1 MARIILHLLKSDDCS
16 STTFNDLVDFIQGE
30 VKSKLFETH
39 TVKPRT
45 KTSFNLSSVP
55 SFQEY
60 FAISDAYRAEHNIR
74 PEDFIFVVS
83 EKSNQFGF
91 FCALGDGDSR
101 AGFIH
106 AKSWKHTFPDL
117 STRAEACANAYLIYS
132 LVLRRFQYS
141 AADYS
146 SYYEVF
152 ATAPFVH
159 RDSKP
164 CFNNW
169 VVEKRKIETLLSS
182 VYICPACNTGIIE
195 GGLSAQHL
203 AVIKNLFEKIR
214 EKVLMFEES
223 DPFENGLLYIY
234 QNRMEIRYET
244 NNNFVHIPFSTNIG
258 EMTYFVF
265 YMYLL
270 LINRTVHLSE
280 WNNDPNHFQLMRRIV
295 SVAQGAVLTQP
306 LHATANERY
315 EEMNTLKN
323 YGTPNPRKPLEYQ
336 NPAIATLVNRVN
348 AHFTSGFKQFQ
359 SDEAWAKET
368 AKEYFIKGTREL
380 VLGLNRNR
388 VYFAD
393 CWMDAF
399 SAEFEWMQ
407 RIS

>member
-16 STTFNDLVDFIQGE
+16 STTFNDLVEFIQSE

-39 TVKPRT
+39 TAKPRT
-45 KTSFNLSSVP
+45 KTSFTLSSVP

-83 EKSNQFGF
+83 EKSNQMGF

-106 AKSWKHTFPDL
+106 AKSWKHTYPDL

-132 LVLRRFQYS
+132 LILRRFQYS
-141 AADYS
+141 VADYS

-182 VYICPACNTGIIE
+182 VYICPACNKGIIE

-203 AVIKNLFEKIR
+203 AVIKKLFEKIR
-214 EKVLMFEES
+214 EKVLANEEA
-223 DPFENGLLYIY
+223 DPFENGLVYVY
-234 QNRMEIRYET
+234 QNRIEIRYEM
-244 NNNFVHIPFSTNIG
+244 NNNFVQVPFSSKVG
-258 EMTYFVF
+258 DMSYFVF
-265 YMYLL
+265 YLYLL
-270 LINRTVHLSE
+270 LINRTVRLSE
-280 WNNDPNHFQLMRRIV
+280 WKDDASHFELMRRIV
-295 SVAQGAVLTQP
+295 GLAQGSVLTQP
-306 LHATANERY
+306 LAATANERY
-315 EEMNTLKN
+315 EEMTLLKK
-323 YGTPNPRKPLEYQ
+323 YGTPVSRNSIEYQ
-336 NPAIATLVNRVN
+336 NPAIATLVSRVN
-348 AHFTSGFKQFQ
+348 ATFTHGFQQFQ
-359 SDEAWAKET
+359 ADESWAKET
-368 AKEYFIKGTREL
+368 AKAYFIKGTREL

-388 VYFAD
+388 VYFED

-399 SAEFEWMQ
+399 SDEFEWMQ
-407 RIS
+407 RM

>member
-16 STTFNDLVDFIQGE
+16 STTFNDLVEFIQSE

-39 TVKPRT
+39 TAKPRT
-45 KTSFNLSSVP
+45 KTSFTLSSVP

-74 PEDFIFVVS
+74 PEDFIFVIS
-83 EKSNQFGF
+83 EKSNQMGF
-91 FCALGDGDSR
+91 FCALADGDSR
-101 AGFIH
+101 GGFIH
-106 AKSWKHTFPDL
+106 AKSWKHTYPDL

-182 VYICPACNTGIIE
+182 VYICPACNKGIIE

-203 AVIKNLFEKIR
+203 AVIKKLFEKIR
-214 EKVLMFEES
+214 EKVLANEET
-223 DPFENGLLYIY
+223 DPFENGLVYVS
-234 QNRMEIRYET
+234 QNRVEIRYEM
-244 NNNFVHIPFSTNIG
+244 NNNFVQVPFSSKVG
-258 EMTYFVF
+258 DMSYFVF
-265 YMYLL
+265 YLYLL
-270 LINRTVHLSE
+270 LINRTVRLSE
-280 WNNDPNHFQLMRRIV
+280 WKDDASHFELMRRIV
-295 SVAQGAVLTQP
+295 GLAQGSVLTQP
-306 LHATANERY
+306 LAATANERY
-315 EEMNTLKN
+315 EEMTLLKR
-323 YGTPNPRKPLEYQ
+323 YGTPVSRNSIEYQ
-336 NPAIATLVNRVN
+336 NSAIATLVSRVN
-348 AHFTSGFKQFQ
+348 ATFTHGFQQFQ
-359 SDEAWAKET
+359 ADESWAKQI

-399 SAEFEWMQ
+399 SEEFEWMQ
-407 RIS
+407 RM

>member
-16 STTFNDLVDFIQGE
+16 STTFNDLVEFIQSE

-39 TVKPRT
+39 TAKPRT
-45 KTSFNLSSVP
+45 KTSFTLSSVP

-83 EKSNQFGF
+83 EKSNQMGF

-106 AKSWKHTFPDL
+106 AKSWKHTYPDL

-182 VYICPACNTGIIE
+182 VYICPACNKGIIE

-203 AVIKNLFEKIR
+203 AVIKKLFEKIR
-214 EKVLMFEES
+214 EKVLANEET
-223 DPFENGLLYIY
+223 DPFENGLVYVY
-234 QNRMEIRYET
+234 QNRIEIRYEM
-244 NNNFVHIPFSTNIG
+244 NNNFVHVPFSAKLG
-258 EMTYFVF
+258 DMSYFVF
-265 YMYLL
+265 YLYLL
-270 LINRTVHLSE
+270 LINRTVRLSE
-280 WNNDPNHFQLMRRIV
+280 WKDDASHFELMRRIV
-295 SVAQGAVLTQP
+295 GLAQGSVLTQP
-306 LHATANERY
+306 LAATANERY
-315 EEMNTLKN
+315 EEMTLLKK
-323 YGTPNPRKPLEYQ
+323 YGTPVSRNSIEYQ
-336 NPAIATLVNRVN
+336 NSAIATLVSRVN
-348 AHFTSGFKQFQ
+348 ATFTHGFQQFQ
-359 SDEAWAKET
+359 PDEIWAKQI

-393 CWMDAF
+393 SWMDAF
-399 SAEFEWMQ
+399 SEEFEWMQ
-407 RIS
+407 RM

>member
-16 STTFNDLVDFIQGE
+16 STTFNDLVDFIQDE

-45 KTSFNLSSVP
+45 KTSFTLSSVP

-60 FAISDAYRAEHNIR
+60 FAISDAYRTEHNIR

-106 AKSWKHTFPDL
+106 AKSWKHTYPDL

-182 VYICPACNTGIIE
+182 VYICPACNKGIIE

-214 EKVLMFEES
+214 EKVLANEET
-223 DPFENGLLYIY
+223 DPFENGLVYVY
-234 QNRMEIRYET
+234 HNRIEIRYEM
-244 NNNFVHIPFSTNIG
+244 NNNFVLVPFSSKAG
-258 EMTYFVF
+258 DMSYFVF
-265 YMYLL
+265 YLYLL
-270 LINRTVHLSE
+270 LINRTVRLSE
-280 WNNDPNHFQLMRRIV
+280 WKDDASHFELMRRIV
-295 SVAQGAVLTQP
+295 GLAQGSVLTQP
-306 LHATANERY
+306 LAATANERY
-315 EEMNTLKN
+315 EEMTLLKK
-323 YGTPNPRKPLEYQ
+323 YGTPVSRNSIEFQ
-336 NPAIATLVNRVN
+336 NPAIATLVSRVN
-348 AHFTSGFKQFQ
+348 ATFTHGFQQFQ
-359 SDEAWAKET
+359 PDEIWAKQI

-388 VYFAD
+388 FYFAD

-407 RIS
+407 RI

>member
-16 STTFNDLVDFIQGE
+16 STTFNDLVEVIQSE

-39 TVKPRT
+39 TAKPRT
-45 KTSFNLSSVP
+45 KTSFTLSSVP

-83 EKSNQFGF
+83 EKSNQMGF

-106 AKSWKHTFPDL
+106 AKSWKYTYPDL
-117 STRAEACANAYLIYS
+117 SNRAEAYANAYLIYS

-146 SYYEVF
+146 SYCEVF

-159 RDSKP
+159 RDTKP

-169 VVEKRKIETLLSS
+169 VAEKRKIETLLSS
-182 VYICPACNTGIIE
+182 VFICPGCYRGIIE

-203 AVIKNLFEKIR
+203 AVIKKLFEKIR
-214 EKVLMFEES
+214 EKVLANEET
-223 DPFENGLLYIY
+223 DPFENGLVYVY
-234 QNRMEIRYET
+234 QYRLEIRYEM
-244 NNNFVHIPFSTNIG
+244 NNNFVQVPFSANVG
-258 EMTYFVF
+258 EMSYFVF
-265 YMYLL
+265 YLYLL
-270 LINRTVHLSE
+270 LINRNVHLSE
-280 WNNDPNHFQLMRRIV
+280 WINDASHFQLMRRIV
-295 SVAQGAVLTQP
+295 GLAQGSVLTQP
-306 LHATANERY
+306 LAATANERY
-315 EEMNTLKN
+315 EEMTLLKR
-323 YGTPNPRKPLEYQ
+323 YGTPDPRKPLEYQ
-336 NPAIATLVNRVN
+336 NPAIATLVSRVN
-348 AHFTSGFKQFQ
+348 ATFTHGFQQFQ
-359 SDEAWAKET
+359 ADESWAKET
-368 AKEYFIKGTREL
+368 AKAYFIKGTREL

-399 SAEFEWMQ
+399 SKEFEWMKGM
-407 RIS
+407 